1 VASTDAPAR
10 NQDRR
15 LIQVQGMPLRRWLG
29 TTPGLLRAA
38 SVVLVVGL
46 LALGVVA
53 ATSASARGDA
63 ARAVGFESAPELVA
77 AQNLYVALS
86 DADTTASTIF
96 LTPGRE
102 TPELR
107 QRYLDDLGKA
117 GRDLAAVSGDADTAP
132 AVRRAVATITE
143 QLSVY
148 VGRIDTARANIQ
160 QGYVVG
166 AAYQR
171 DGSRLMREQILP
183 AATTLYR
190 HAARGL
196 DDNYRAGTSTNEIVF
211 VVVAGVLVL
220 LLLLGVQ
227 LFVTHRTNRVVN
239 VGLAGASILVI
250 VMLVWTVTR
259 FASEQDALVRAQRNG
274 SDQMQ
279 VLSAARFLTLRAQ
292 SDDNLA
298 HVERSAGD
306 TYLEDFDTFSARL
319 GGQDGTGGLLGEA
332 RTIARRT
339 GSQDNIRRLGAQFA
353 TFRAEHDEVL
363 SLDDQARYDE
373 AVTRLL
379 STEAAASGALDDG
392 LTRQITQARQR
403 LDGAA
408 GHARG
413 GFDALA
419 IAIPL
424 LIVLAGVLVLIGLE
438 RRIAEYQ

>member
-1 VASTDAPAR
+1 
-10 NQDRR
+10 
-15 LIQVQGMPLRRWLG
+15 
-29 TTPGLLRAA
+29 
-38 SVVLVVGL
+38 
-46 LALGVVA
+46 
-53 ATSASARGDA
+53 
-63 ARAVGFESAPELVA
+63 
-77 AQNLYVALS
+77 
-86 DADTTASTIF
+86 
-96 LTPGRE
+96 
-102 TPELR
+102 
-107 QRYLDDLGKA
+107 
-117 GRDLAAVSGDADTAP
+117 
-132 AVRRAVATITE
+132 
-143 QLSVY
+143 
-148 VGRIDTARANIQ
+148 
-160 QGYVVG
+160 
-166 AAYQR
+166 
-171 DGSRLMREQILP
+171 MREQILP

-227 LFVTHRTNRVVN
+227 FFVTHRTNRILN
-239 VGLAGASILVI
+239 IGLAGASVLII

-319 GGQDGTGGLLGEA
+319 GGQDGTGGLLGDA
-332 RTIARRT
+332 RAIARRT
-339 GSQDNIRRLGAQFA
+339 GDQDNIRRLSAQFA
-353 TFRAEHDEVL
+353 AFRDEHDLVRD
-363 SLDDQARYDE
+363 LDADADYE
-373 AVTRLL
+373 SAVQRLL
-379 STEAAASGALDDG
+379 TTEAAASRALQTG

-403 LDGAA
+403 LDTAA

-424 LIVLAGVLVLIGLE
+424 LIVLAGVLVLIGVE

>member
-1 VASTDAPAR
+1 
-10 NQDRR
+10 
-15 LIQVQGMPLRRWLG
+15 M
-29 TTPGLLRAA
+29 
-38 SVVLVVGL
+38 
-46 LALGVVA
+46 
-53 ATSASARGDA
+53 
-63 ARAVGFESAPELVA
+63 
-77 AQNLYVALS
+77 
-86 DADTTASTIF
+86 
-96 LTPGRE
+96 
-102 TPELR
+102 
-107 QRYLDDLGKA
+107 
-117 GRDLAAVSGDADTAP
+117 
-132 AVRRAVATITE
+132 
-143 QLSVY
+143 Y

-160 QGYVVG
+160 QGNVVG

-227 LFVTHRTNRVVN
+227 LFVTHRTNRILN
-239 VGLAGASILVI
+239 VGLVGARVLII

-259 FASEQDALVRAQRNG
+259 FTSEQDALVRAQRNG

-319 GGQDGTGGLLGEA
+319 GGRDGTGGLLGDA

-339 GSQDNIRRLGAQFA
+339 GSQDDIRRLSAQFA
-353 TFRAEHDEVL
+353 AFRDEHDQVREARRGRGL
-363 SLDDQARYDE
+363 RERRRTLDQTGGHGIPRARRGIDAPDHPSPPAPRRRRRPCTGRLRRSGDRDPAPDRARGSARADWSRAQNRGIPMITRRAM
-373 AVTRLL
+373 AVVMLLL
-379 STEAAASGALDDG
+379 SC
-392 LTRQITQARQR
+392 
-403 LDGAA
+403 
-408 GHARG
+408 
-413 GFDALA
+413 
-419 IAIPL
+419 
-424 LIVLAGVLVLIGLE
+424 AGVLSACTSSDDSATGRTLHAL
-438 RRIAEYQ
+438 RPAS

>member
-1 VASTDAPAR
+1 MASSAAPAR
-10 NQDRR
+10 NHDRR

-38 SVVLVVGL
+38 SVVLIVGL

-53 ATSASARGDA
+53 ATSASARSDA
-63 ARAVGFESAPELVA
+63 ARAVGFESAPELLA

-86 DADTTASTIF
+86 DADATASTIF

-102 TPELR
+102 TPALR
-107 QRYLDDLGKA
+107 QRYLDDLEKV
-117 GRDLAAVSGDADTAP
+117 GRTLAAVSGDADTSP
-132 AVRRAVATITE
+132 AVRGAVATITE
-143 QLSVY
+143 RLPVY

-160 QGYVVG
+160 QGNVVG

-196 DDNYRAGTSTNEIVF
+196 DDNYRAGTSTNEITF

-220 LLLLGVQ
+220 LLLLGTQ
-227 LFVTHRTNRVVN
+227 FFVTRRTNRILN
-239 VGLAGASILVI
+239 VGLAGASVLII
-250 VMLVWTVTR
+250 VMMVWTVTR

-306 TYLEDFDTFSARL
+306 TYLEDFDTFSTRL
-319 GGQDGTGGLLGEA
+319 GGGDGTGGLLGDALEDRPANGIPRRHPSAQCAVRGVPRRARPGAEA
-332 RTIARRT
+332 RC
-339 GSQDNIRRLGAQFA
+339 GC
-353 TFRAEHDEVL
+353 
-363 SLDDQARYDE
+363 
-373 AVTRLL
+373 
-379 STEAAASGALDDG
+379 G
-392 LTRQITQARQR
+392 L
-403 LDGAA
+403 
-408 GHARG
+408 
-413 GFDALA
+413 
-419 IAIPL
+419 
-424 LIVLAGVLVLIGLE
+424 
-438 RRIAEYQ
+438 